1 MAYKLTQEQKMDM
14 VMKGMSPLDPQQVEE
29 YFKTRGRGKPMK
41 EALERVG
48 YLVGNDVLKQGMGG
62 AHEKESDYDT
72 AYKAV
77 GLDFGGGGGSRPA
90 TNFRQQLEND
100 MSNYQSS
107 GVVSTSELLSLRESN
122 VRKPSAP
129 SGTPEQY
136 FKHGHKLGIAYLNA
150 FIINLKNPN
159 SNSRIEIL
167 KALKKI
173 SDVESKLN
181 GNLLNAF
188 KKGCIKAENEMYNK
202 LKS

>member
-14 VMKGMSPLDPQQVEE
+14 VMKGMSPIDPQQVEE

-41 EALERVG
+41 EALERVS
-48 YLVGNDVLKQGMGG
+48 YLVGDNVLKQTMGS

-77 GLDFGGGGGSRPA
+77 GLDFGNSGGSRPA

-100 MSNYQSS
+100 MAGYESS
-107 GVVSTSELLSLRESN
+107 GSVSATQLLSLRESET
-122 VRKPSAP
+122 RRSAP

-136 FKHGHKLGIAYLNA
+136 YKHGYKLGIAYLNA

-159 SNSRIEIL
+159 SNSRFELL

-173 SDVESKLN
+173 TDTEGKLN